1 MGWDALFDFLG
12 AGGGLLILLQWLSG
26 IPRRR
31 LELKRDRKKTFRELL
46 DDDME
51 QMNELME
58 LYKTLQDENIQI
70 QNRVSALERVV
81 LLIEGCPTY
90 HRCPARRLVQD
101 YKAQF
106 YYARTGQPRMGQKGQ
121 RYPRDNPTKPG
132 DTPGPDGQPP

>member
-31 LELKRDRKKTFRELL
+31 LELKRDREKTFRELL

-106 YYARTGQPRMGQKGQ
+106 YYART
-121 RYPRDNPTKPG
+121 
-132 DTPGPDGQPP
+132 

>member
-31 LELKRDRKKTFRELL
+31 LELKRDREKTFRELL

-81 LLIEGCPTY
+81 LLIE
-90 HRCPARRLVQD
+90 D

>member
-31 LELKRDRKKTFRELL
+31 LELKRDREKTFRELL

-90 HRCPARRLVQD
+90 IVACSPPRARLQSTILLCTHGT
-101 YKAQF
+101 ASHGTEGS
-106 YYARTGQPRMGQKGQ
+106 AL
-121 RYPRDNPTKPG
+121 
-132 DTPGPDGQPP
+132 PP